1 MPGHFVLTNSAPLP
15 GFIDVGS
22 EDFFFFIIVVLDLW
36 LFGLVQLLL
45 ESLSQQIEDL
55 TGVGN
60 LQLVYALLDVRVY
73 FLIDDL
79 VLEFWIIADEF
90 ESTIAPALLTVRP
103 MHIDLQILIRV
114 YHTESLFLYN
124 IIIAGE
130 RDTLI
135 AASDR
140 RHSAFLY
147 WTFDF
152 TARCV
157 DLLEGKKI

>member
-1 MPGHFVLTNSAPLP
+1 MANSTPLP

-36 LFGLVQLLL
+36 LFGIVQLLL

-55 TGVGN
+55 PGVGN

-79 VLEFWIIADEF
+79 VLEFWIEG
-90 ESTIAPALLTVRP
+90 TIAPALLAVRP
-103 MHIDLQILIRV
+103 MHIDLQLLIRV

-147 WTFDF
+147 WTFDL

-157 DLLEGKKI
+157 DLLKGKKI